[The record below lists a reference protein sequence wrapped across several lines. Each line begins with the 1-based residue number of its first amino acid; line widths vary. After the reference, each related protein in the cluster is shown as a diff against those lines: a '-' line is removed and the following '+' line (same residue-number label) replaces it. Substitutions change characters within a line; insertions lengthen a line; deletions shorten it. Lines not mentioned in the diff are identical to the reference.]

1 MRNRSNHLHF
11 STATLRTKVVAVF
24 TALSLQIAV
33 VAVSHAE
40 ATAATTRTAP
50 TDVAF
55 GIPISEPLA
64 MVAGNDLVPT
74 NSVPQQ
80 MDCATASSI
89 RGEGWIK
96 CIIAIS
102 GAVGMAGSLGGAVVG
117 ALIFVCG
124 CEEELAEFGLD
135 YEEFCDL

>member
-1 MRNRSNHLHF
+1 MRNRSSHLRF
-11 STATLRTKVVAVF
+11 TTATFQKKVVAVVA
-24 TALSLQIAV
+24 ALSLQVAV
-33 VAVSHAE
+33 VAVSHAD
-40 ATAATTRTAP
+40 ATAATTRTTP

-55 GIPISEPLA
+55 GA
-64 MVAGNDLVPT
+64 HNAGPRTMLGGADLVSAG
-74 NSVPQQ
+74 SVPQP
-80 MDCATASSI
+80 MDCATASSVQ
-89 RGEGWIK
+89 GEGWIK

-135 YEEFCDL
+135 YAEFCEL